1 MVDAVSLVAQGVV
14 GASPAPAG
22 MVLGELAQE
31 RTKLL
36 VDLVDDDSQT
46 LGGAALTD
54 DGARAALGNPELCLK
69 LNDRLTTT
77 VRGQNFPSA
86 MCLSMSMSS
95 AWLATM
101 RLS

>member
-1 MVDAVSLVAQGVV
+1 MVDVVSLVAQGVV
-14 GASPAPAG
+14 GASPAPPR
-22 MVLGELAQE
+22 MVRRELAQE
-31 RTKLL
+31 LAQLL
-36 VDLVDDDSQT
+36 VDLVDDDSQS
-46 LGGAALTD
+46 LGGAALAD
-54 DGARAALGNPELCLK
+54 HGARAALRNPELCLK

>member
-1 MVDAVSLVAQGVV
+1 VL
-14 GASPAPAG
+14 
-22 MVLGELAQE
+22 LGELAQE

-69 LNDRLTTT
+69 LNDCLTTT
-77 VRGQNFPSA
+77 VRGQKFPDA
-86 MCLSMSMSS
+86 MCFNMSISS
-95 AWLATM
+95 TWLATM
-101 RLS
+101 RFS